1 MCIRDRT
8 QDAEKYEEED
18 QKFKKC
24 VEAKNSLEGYCFQIR
39 STLSDS
45 KLKDKIDEETV
56 KPILD
61 QATDVLQWL
70 ETNQL
75 AEVEEFESK
84 RKELEEV
91 FNPVMEKIYSSA
103 MPSGMEDMAMPSPSA
118 SNQATHVDPKIEE
131 VD

>member
-1 MCIRDRT
+1 M
-8 QDAEKYEEED
+8 
-18 QKFKKC
+18 
-24 VEAKNSLEGYCFQIR
+24 
-39 STLSDS
+39 
-45 KLKDKIDEETV
+45 
-56 KPILD
+56 
-61 QATDVLQWL
+61 QWL

-103 MPSGMEDMAMPSPSA
+103 MPSGMEDMAMPSPA
-118 SNQATHVDPKIEE
+118 VGDQATHVDPKIEE